1 MNRILTTE
9 EVVFSILDQLQS
21 EFKTPEIIWDFM
33 HFNDDGSPVKDVN
46 GNDTVPELSVSD
58 IRLIIAKG
66 RPPPRPL
73 QTDREC
79 VLYVLGQLRV
89 KSAKMVHS
97 FLPMLS
103 MQKINHII
111 REETERHRASS

>member
-1 MNRILTTE
+1 MNRILTTD
-9 EVVFSILDQLQS
+9 EVIFSILDQLQS

-33 HFNDDGSPVKDVN
+33 NFNDDGSPVKDVN
-46 GNDTVPELSVSD
+46 GNDTVPELSVND
-58 IRLIIAKG
+58 IRKIIAKG

-73 QTDREC
+73 QSDAEC
-79 VLYVLGQLRV
+79 VLYVLDQLNI
-89 KSAKMVHS
+89 KSAEAVHS

-103 MQKINHII
+103 KREIQHII